1 MTFQFLDLQFRSPT
15 DAEKQ
20 TMFLQYMYGHN
31 AMTALLHGAAVLT
44 GQQFDDLW
52 AMPYDNILQANEAI
66 INLWGG
72 NPKRWHM
79 WRRAWVDDRSPHIIG
94 L

>member
-1 MTFQFLDLQFRSPT
+1 MVLQ
-15 DAEKQ
+15 
-20 TMFLQYMYGHN
+20 LVYGHN

-52 AMPYDNILQANEAI
+52 DDDILQANQAI

-72 NPKRWHM
+72 NPKRWAHV
-79 WRRAWVDDRSPHIIG
+79 AAG
-94 L
+94 LG